1 MVFLGLLVSLL
12 YNLLQEN
19 AKYVAL
25 STVYNQNN
33 ELIKEKVEVDI
44 LKKSKENLQ
53 NELSTYQSANT
64 ENELIYNLKNEI
76 SEIKKFAGVT
86 SIYGQG
92 IIIIINDSKVISSEY
107 ESSLLI
113 VHDFDIQNII
123 SDLRNAGAEAISVN
137 GERVVVGKSKIK
149 CAGPTIQINDK
160 VVAQPFIIKAI
171 GDKFFLEA
179 SINSPDGYTNILKE
193 WNIFVE
199 VNTSVNIS
207 IPAYVGDLEFKYTK
221 DYKGDEK

>member
-1 MVFLGLLVSLL
+1 LKKKINTFLFFLLMVFLGLLVSLL

-199 VNTSVNIS
+199 VNTSVNI
-207 IPAYVGDLEFKYTK
+207 
-221 DYKGDEK
+221 YKGDEK